1 MKKLLLVLSLFL
13 LIYACGKDSDAGPPP
28 SSDLS
33 NNSTSTTVGKFD
45 LGVSASEGPSQ
56 DSINK
61 YGPLRL
67 KEELGLNKRYRVLK
81 TTFKSLDGF
90 QKYYPGTKITL
101 ERILRYHFYT
111 AIHINQKENKL
122 ISMDLTEFPLKNNT
136 SEEKITKETVKLIG
150 DMFFGLNELKV
161 ISIQY

>member
-1 MKKLLLVLSLFL
+1 MRLNLNAFIAFIFTMVL
-13 LIYACGKDSDAGPPP
+13 AQGH
-28 SSDLS
+28 
-33 NNSTSTTVGKFD
+33 
-45 LGVSASEGPSQ
+45 SQ

-61 YGPLRL
+61 YEPLRL
-67 KEELGLNKRYRVLK
+67 REELGFNKRYRVLK

-90 QKYYPGTKITL
+90 QKYYPGTKTTL

-136 SEEKITKETVKLIG
+136 SEEEITKDTVKLIG
-150 DMFFGLNELKV
+150 DMFFGSNELKV
-161 ISIQY
+161 IPIQY

>member
-1 MKKLLLVLSLFL
+1 VKNLLLFLSLFL
-13 LIYACGKDSDAGPPP
+13 LICASGKDSDAGPPP
-28 SSDLS
+28 SSDSS
-33 NNSTSTTVGKFD
+33 NNSTSTTVEKFD
-45 LGVSASEGPSQ
+45 LALSAQGHSQ

-61 YGPLRL
+61 YEPLRL
-67 KEELGLNKRYRVLK
+67 KEELGFNRRYRVLK

-122 ISMDLTEFPLKNNT
+122 ISMDLTEFPLKNST

-150 DMFFGLNELKV
+150 DMFFGSNELKV
-161 ISIQY
+161 IPIQY

>member
-1 MKKLLLVLSLFL
+1 MRLNLNAFIAFIFTMVL
-13 LIYACGKDSDAGPPP
+13 AQGH
-28 SSDLS
+28 
-33 NNSTSTTVGKFD
+33 
-45 LGVSASEGPSQ
+45 SQ

-61 YGPLRL
+61 YEPLRL
-67 KEELGLNKRYRVLK
+67 REELGFNKRYRVLK

-90 QKYYPGTKITL
+90 QKYYPGTKTTL

-122 ISMDLTEFPLKNNT
+122 ISMDLTEFPLKSSA

-150 DMFFGLNELKV
+150 DMFFGSNELKV

>member
-1 MKKLLLVLSLFL
+1 VKKLLLVLSLFL
-13 LIYACGKDSDAGPPP
+13 LIYACGKDSYAGPPP
-28 SSDLS
+28 SSDSS
-33 NNSTSTTVGKFD
+33 NNSTTTTVEKFD
-45 LGVSASEGPSQ
+45 LAVSAQGPSQ

-61 YGPLRL
+61 YEPLRL

-90 QKYYPGTKITL
+90 QKYYPGSKLTL

-122 ISMDLTEFPLKNNT
+122 ISMDLTEFPLKSSA

-150 DMFFGLNELKV
+150 DMFFGSNELKV